1 MRVYQMHRPKTDRC
15 RLQLKGREGGKRLLQ
30 TEAKCR
36 EEIMNRAQ
44 YE

>member
-1 MRVYQMHRPKTDRC
+1 MRVCQMHRPKTDRC

-36 EEIMNRAQ
+36 EEIRNRAQ